1 MARAGHRYPL
11 LIYGHTV
18 KRWYPKLFMLSV
30 ALIAFWWFLPS
41 IAPEKGGPN
50 WVDTVVLY
58 SSLVAFLLAIF
69 FMLTR
74 KMAFVRP
81 FPTHL
86 QIATPL
92 FRFNLSYKRILK
104 TSTTEMQ
111 AIFPPSSLSSWMR
124 EDMARLLVKTA
135 IVINLKSSPIP
146 RFFLRL
152 FLSPFFFKDKTPHIV
167 ILVDKWLSF
176 SSEFE
181 SFRSGG
187 GIEDP
192 RKKKSRN
199 SVLSSLN
206 FDE

>member
-1 MARAGHRYPL
+1 MAKAGRRYPL
-11 LIYGHTV
+11 LIYEHTV
-18 KRWYPKLFMLSV
+18 KRWYPKLIMLGLLV
-30 ALIAFWWFLPS
+30 FAIWFFLPV
-41 IAPEKGGPN
+41 IEPNKGID
-50 WVDTVVLY
+50 WVDTVLFYCGVAA
-58 SSLVAFLLAIF
+58 LVLAIF

-74 KMAFVRP
+74 KMAFVRA
-81 FPTHL
+81 FPRYL

-92 FRFNLSYKRILK
+92 FRFNLSYKRIYRTA
-104 TSTTEMQ
+104 TSEMY

-124 EDMARLLVKTA
+124 EDMARLLRKTA
-135 IVINLKSSPIP
+135 IIIDMKSFPIP
-146 RFFLRL
+146 RIFLRF
-152 FLSPFFFKDKTPHIV
+152 FLSPFFFKDRTPHIV
-167 ILVDKWLSF
+167 ILVDKWLNF
-176 SSEFE
+176 SSELE